1 MSDLA
6 IHVTAILTDELEE
19 VLRLHRLAQDV
30 VDADLQRP
38 KLHILVER
46 LVCAEG
52 EPRVVEDLGGL
63 AASRGVVVG
72 AGAFFV
78 VVTRLEDAH
87 IRPMLLVFNLSYEL
101 VSLLGI
107 HLLDCLVQVPS
118 VVRRPRLQLEQDQL
132 DRVQAASSLFTARR

>member
-6 IHVTAILTDELEE
+6 VHVTAILSDELEE
-19 VLRLHRLAQDV
+19 ILRLHRLAQDV
-30 VDADLQRP
+30 VNTDLQSP
-38 KLHILVER
+38 KLHILIKG

-52 EPRVVEDLGGL
+52 EPRVMEDLGGQ
-63 AASRGVVVG
+63 AVSGIVG
-72 AGAFFV
+72 FRAVFV
-78 VVTRLEDAH
+78 VVTRFKNAY

-132 DRVQAASSLFTARR
+132 DRVQAALSLFTPRR